1 MSFSSSTVSHP
12 FVDPGGDAW
21 KNGLSPGNFH
31 CLDPSFD
38 SKGQNLTPKKAKID
52 PMGKSLCGRLCRSLW
67 PWVGAGFR
75 RLPFHLLFFHTPS
88 AAHLWPFST
97 GLTRAQI
104 RALGAWVGFFP
115 YPGEKPSTTGHTGRN
130 RRVLGSLLGTKNRC
144 RVLPG
149 SGPVSLLWGLLEF
162 FRFFFILRPEEVF
175 LPQIIRL
182 LLGDVPPPLVGVDRA
197 IQFICQ
203 AI

>member
-104 RALGAWVGFFP
+104 SGLGGLGRVLSPPWGRTRHTGPNGGQQGASQSGLLLGAKKPLSGFVGQ
-115 YPGEKPSTTGHTGRN
+115 R
-130 RRVLGSLLGTKNRC
+130 
-144 RVLPG
+144 
-149 SGPVSLLWGLLEF
+149 LWGL
-162 FRFFFILRPEEVF
+162 
-175 LPQIIRL
+175 
-182 LLGDVPPPLVGVDRA
+182 
-197 IQFICQ
+197 
-203 AI
+203 

>member
-75 RLPFHLLFFHTPS
+75 RLPFHLLFFHTPFTGYNRGFYNLAHTGPYS
-88 AAHLWPFST
+88 AFWGLGRVVFPPWGENRLTGPHRPEKPGAFPQEKTGAAHPRVSLRPSHRL
-97 GLTRAQI
+97 GLAHRAKQ
-104 RALGAWVGFFP
+104 AGPGSVLLGAKKPLSGFVGQ
-115 YPGEKPSTTGHTGRN
+115 R
-130 RRVLGSLLGTKNRC
+130 
-144 RVLPG
+144 
-149 SGPVSLLWGLLEF
+149 LWGL
-162 FRFFFILRPEEVF
+162 
-175 LPQIIRL
+175 
-182 LLGDVPPPLVGVDRA
+182 
-197 IQFICQ
+197 
-203 AI
+203 

>member
-75 RLPFHLLFFHTPS
+75 RLPFHLLFFHTSS

-104 RALGAWVGFFP
+104 RALGAWVGSFP
-115 YPGEKPSTTGHTGRN
+115 RPGGEPGTQGQTVANRGLPSLGCCWAQKSRCP
-130 RRVLGSLLGTKNRC
+130 VLSDSGFGGYDCVCWNSSDSSSS
-144 RVLPG
+144 
-149 SGPVSLLWGLLEF
+149 SGPKRYF
-162 FRFFFILRPEEVF
+162 CRR
-175 LPQIIRL
+175 
-182 LLGDVPPPLVGVDRA
+182 
-197 IQFICQ
+197 
-203 AI
+203 